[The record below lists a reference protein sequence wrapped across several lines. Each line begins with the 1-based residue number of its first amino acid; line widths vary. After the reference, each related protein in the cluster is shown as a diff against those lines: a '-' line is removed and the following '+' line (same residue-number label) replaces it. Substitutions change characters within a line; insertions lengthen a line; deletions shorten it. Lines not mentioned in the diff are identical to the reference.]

1 MPMSPLPN
9 SAVSPAPPPDF
20 IVSVVVVV
28 PLSSPQA
35 ARKAAT
41 AVVLPPTA
49 RNLRRETG
57 SSSCSSSAIFTCLL
71 VVYLPPPT
79 GDRRQVDQNP
89 PMASATTATG
99 RTRGAALLV
108 LASIVSVQCGSALA
122 TTLFDEIGSSGAV
135 FLRAAFGAL
144 VLVAVTRAAALRVRE
159 WPHRDVLLLGAA
171 VAGVNLFFYAA
182 LDRLPLGITVTL
194 EFVGP
199 LGVAIAASHR
209 RRDLVWALLAA
220 IGIVLLS
227 DGAGG
232 ESVDI
237 LGVVLA
243 LTAGAFWGA
252 YIVLSDRVGD
262 LAPGAS
268 GATMAAVIS
277 AVIVAPFGLAQG
289 GGELFTPA
297 HLAIGAAVGVLSTA
311 VPYVFEIEALRRLP
325 RAVFGVLMSLEP
337 AVDAAIGFIALSQ
350 DLAAIE
356 VVAITLVV
364 VASAGALRSAA
375 SPPRD

>member
-1 MPMSPLPN
+1 
-9 SAVSPAPPPDF
+9 
-20 IVSVVVVV
+20 
-28 PLSSPQA
+28 
-35 ARKAAT
+35 
-41 AVVLPPTA
+41 
-49 RNLRRETG
+49 
-57 SSSCSSSAIFTCLL
+57 
-71 VVYLPPPT
+71 
-79 GDRRQVDQNP
+79 VDQNP
-89 PMASATTATG
+89 AMETATAAGG

-135 FLRAAFGAL
+135 FLRATFGAL

-159 WPHRDVLLLGAA
+159 WPHRDVLLLGGA
-171 VAGVNLFFYAA
+171 VAAVNLFFYAA
-182 LDRLPLGITVTL
+182 LERLPLGITVTL

-209 RRDLVWALLAA
+209 RRDLIWALLAA

-232 ESVDI
+232 ESVDV
-237 LGVVLA
+237 LGIVLA

-277 AVIVAPFGLAQG
+277 ALIVAPFGLAQG
-289 GGELFTPA
+289 GGELFTPTN
-297 HLAIGAAVGVLSTA
+297 LAIGAAVGILSTA
-311 VPYVFEIEALRRLP
+311 IPYVFEIEALRRLP
-325 RAVFGVLMSLEP
+325 RATFGVLMSLEP
-337 AVDAAIGFIALSQ
+337 AVAAAIGFLALTQ
-350 DLAAIE
+350 DLDAVE
-356 VVAITLVV
+356 VLAITLVV
-364 VASAGALRSAA
+364 IASAGALRSAA
-375 SPPRD
+375 RPPRD